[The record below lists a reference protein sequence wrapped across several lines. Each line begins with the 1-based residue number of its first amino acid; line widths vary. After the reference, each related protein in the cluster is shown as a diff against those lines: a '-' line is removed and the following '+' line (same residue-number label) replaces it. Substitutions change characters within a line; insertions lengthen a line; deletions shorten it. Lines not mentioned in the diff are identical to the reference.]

1 VPDNSVELIRLQMA
15 MAFGQGA
22 GSMLASHDA
31 LEFLLTGQAGVIEG
45 AAKDWKASRF
55 AFIELVRVLGQVA
68 ATNAAVDKV
77 WEIERRHVEQALPAA
92 FGPCPCLDMIRPPR

>member
-1 VPDNSVELIRLQMA
+1 
-15 MAFGQGA
+15 
-22 GSMLASHDA
+22 MLASPDA
-31 LEFLLTGQAGVIEG
+31 LNFLVTDQAGLIER

-55 AFIELVRVLGQVA
+55 AFIELVRVLGQIA

-92 FGPCPCLDMIRPPR
+92 FSPCPCLEMIHNHR